1 VAPVNELQRWLA
13 AVGLEQLAPVFQS
26 NDVDMDV
33 LAGLTEADLE
43 KIGVSLGL
51 RKKLFKA
58 LEKLRRPPKMV
69 QSASLDAPKAGVA
82 ERRQLTV
89 MFCDLVGSTAL
100 SKQLDPEELR
110 DILQHS
116 YQDTVAAEVARFDG
130 QEARR
135 LRLRTAS
142 RTLSPPPAVRVR
154 SPSNSAPRPA

>member
-1 VAPVNELQRWLA
+1 VDELQRWLA
-13 AVGLEQLAPVFQS
+13 AVGLEQLARVFQS

-58 LEKLRRPPKMV
+58 LENLRRPPEMV

-100 SKQLDPEELR
+100 SVQLDPEELR
-110 DILQHS
+110 DILHS

-154 SPSNSAPRPA
+154 SASNSAPRPA